1 MEITSEISE
10 VGTIVGPS
18 SLLLP
23 LSKISFAPPFRFEAG
38 RIEDTRVED
47 PSDFQTSSIGFR
59 VQLYDEKYDDRDG
72 ILNSD
77 VPKQIRFVIISNN
90 FHFKFNIQ

>member
-1 MEITSEISE
+1 M
-10 VGTIVGPS
+10 
-18 SLLLP
+18 
-23 LSKISFAPPFRFEAG
+23 AG

-47 PSDFQTSSIGFR
+47 PSDFQTPSIGFR

-90 FHFKFNIQ
+90 FHFKFNIQWREWINELTIKCKNIYAHLSSSANKIIYY

>member
-1 MEITSEISE
+1 M
-10 VGTIVGPS
+10 
-18 SLLLP
+18 
-23 LSKISFAPPFRFEAG
+23 AG

-47 PSDFQTSSIGFR
+47 PSDFQTPSIGFR